1 MTAALEPESRSEAA
15 RDSDKPGQDA
25 AGDSKWAQAVQ
36 SLSDDDREQFGIAQS
51 SADQD
56 PLRLLEDI
64 LAATEA
70 KKAES
75 LDKRWKVTVKGRKII
90 VRDVLE
96 KMALWV
102 NKFMAIGSMAVQYDP
117 TSAALPWA
125 AIKLI
130 MQAAVNDVEIFAYS
144 LTALEKITNMIGRSQ
159 VFEQL
164 YLSRQSVPI
173 QDSLFRQLSA
183 SVTKLYAAILQYL
196 ARVLRYYR
204 TGTVIRFLKSAAK
217 SKTDLESDFRRLEE
231 AQVETLRL
239 AQLAEAHKSE
249 ALAFSIAELSEK
261 QSQIDQ
267 DNTSR
272 LNKLRDIL
280 QGLDRPISRIS
291 AQLGKIQ
298 DELDQESR
306 YKILRAISTISYAT
320 HHKVA
325 FQGRLRGSGKWF
337 LDKSVYVAWRE
348 SSCSSVLWLHG
359 VPGSGKTKLASLV
372 VDDLKPTEHI
382 AYFYCMRNP
391 SEPLRALGQSILA
404 SLVRQLASVDP
415 SKPLLSPIVS
425 QYQSALDGYEGFED
439 QSWTVDDCRSVL
451 LDLLDEYPA
460 VTIIIDAL
468 DEVDG
473 EGRQELMDILSE
485 LLQDSNSLVKV
496 FISSRDSADIAL
508 SLEGSPNVYIEAED
522 NTLDVETFIT
532 DRLAKAKLLHGKLPD
547 TLHTEI
553 SDTLLSGAKGMFRWV
568 ELQIQSLR
576 RLKVA
581 ADIKAQLGRLPETLE
596 GAYWEVYQQILASG
610 ENAAKLAVFTFQ
622 WLLYAQY
629 TIPIDSFSKF
639 ASLALSDDPDV
650 VYSSN
655 EIVDVCANFVV
666 SRRRSFHFAHL
677 SVREFLEHLPKR
689 QVTTVIT
696 EVGHMAV
703 ARACLLHLGAV
714 ASAVNKCGFDP
725 LSYRYKNLVKTMVT
739 TGELPSSE
747 LDFEDELE
755 EYSGPGTVETSSKKG
770 NPDQDTPL
778 PSDQAVESTTGE
790 LGMQAHRAG
799 ENDKAEDTA
808 ISNGGE
814 EDDFDRPE
822 RSTVLATRYAVAFW
836 IHHVKAS
843 GKSRT
848 ENLLGGLLRHFLV
861 DSNKRIVAPGF
872 TVWCHLAESQAERF
886 DYSVRDITAEPP
898 NPLWLV
904 CLHDWPE
911 FVETLY
917 EANYPDMESRR
928 IIHQSFDISP
938 LESLMSPLLYAVTAG
953 HSKLI
958 QTLVRC
964 RSKVP
969 STLQFAN
976 SQEENTTS
984 RTEPLFRAT
993 TLKNAELALDLLGN
1007 GYSNMEDLA
1016 SSFIRA
1022 ASDGTLELLKLFL
1035 QHGADVQAL
1044 GYQSLLGVCESGSS
1058 IGLSFLLEH
1067 GCRTEPGEPLLICAA
1082 YNGQAHVLRT
1092 LLEHGVGLENIRDP
1106 FALAVASGHDNLVPI
1121 FAKYNPRKEPVAVVK
1136 QIIHDAENAALNLI
1150 QAGWEIHGRY
1160 LERRRT
1166 ALHYAAEKGHAKV
1179 VAALLEREVAVD
1191 IFDRGRNT
1199 PLHLAAM
1206 SGRDQCVDLLLAHGA
1221 DVLAEDRDG
1230 NIALDLA
1237 AKYHHSSTESIVR
1250 RQMERM
1256 VEELQTKTNEIGDRP
1271 NSTGTIAVEDD
1282 GGIACRGE

>member
-25 AGDSKWAQAVQ
+25 AGDSKRAQAVQ

-102 NKFMAIGSMAVQYDP
+102 NKSDLKAIGSMAVQYDP

-217 SKTDLESDFRRLEE
+217 FKTDLESDFRRLEE

-272 LNKLRDIL
+272 LNKLQDIL

-306 YKILRAISTISYAT
+306 YKILRAISTIPYAT

-325 FQGRLRGSGKWF
+325 SQGRLRGSGKWF

-622 WLLYAQY
+622 WLLYAH
-629 TIPIDSFSKF
+629 
-639 ASLALSDDPDV
+639 
-650 VYSSN
+650 N

-770 NPDQDTPL
+770 NPGNQMVEIKLVSADQPDEESDQDTPL

-886 DYSVRDITAEPP
+886 DYSVRDI
-898 NPLWLV
+898 
-904 CLHDWPE
+904 
-911 FVETLY
+911 
-917 EANYPDMESRR
+917 R
-928 IIHQSFDISP
+928 
-938 LESLMSPLLYAVTAG
+938 

-984 RTEPLFRAT
+984 MTEPLFRAT

-1058 IGLSFLLEH
+1058 IGLSFLLKH

-1206 SGRDQCVDLLLAHGA
+1206 RGRDQCVDLLLAHGA